1 MADYEK
7 PIIHGVDDSGNK
19 VPVKVSSTGV
29 MQTSGGGGG
38 GSTDFGTPITGEDL
52 EDGGSGNLGWLS
64 SIRKAITSGLKL
76 LDADGVIQA
85 TIKAASTQA
94 SITDTALVTASR
106 DRIPT
111 EIPLASVNSLNAKL
125 VNDIDVTGYKYFAIQ
140 VDTTSFTGTFT
151 FNQSLNNVNYNGLYV
166 NQKNNILGSS
176 GLINSATFGGVT
188 NSTIYATPIDFRY
201 LRVQISAYTSG
212 SISGTLLLF
221 KEPIDLLLKPGLV
234 YNFPATQNV
243 AVTST
248 TVKSQTYPTGTINT
262 SGDNTIIAAPGGGLR
277 LYITAITIQL
287 EAATATT
294 ILFKSGATTFKRIL
308 CQNQGDGIS
317 LQYAPGFELRLGLN
331 EAFILN
337 LSGAN
342 AVGYSVEYYI
352 G

>member
-1 MADYEK
+1 MPKGVTYNQQQADLGEAIADALLEK
-7 PIIHGVDDSGNK
+7 GVI
-19 VPVKVSSTGV
+19 
-29 MQTSGGGGG
+29 GGDG
-38 GSTDFGTPITGEDL
+38 GSVNFGTAITGQNL
-52 EDGGSGNLGWLS
+52 ESGGSGNLGWLS

-76 LDADGVIQA
+76 LDAAGVIQA

-262 SGDNTIIAAPGGGLR
+262 SGDNTIIAAPGVGLR
-277 LYITAITIQL
+277 IYITKLQIQL
-287 EAATATT
+287 ESTT
-294 ILFKSGATTFKRIL
+294 TTTVLIKSGSTVIGRIR
-308 CQNQGDGIS
+308 CVNDGDGKIEP
-317 LQYAPGFELRLGLN
+317 YAPGFEKRLGIN

-342 AVGYSVEYYI
+342 TVGYEVEYYTA
-352 G
+352 